1 MAYQLKLSDTAIKQL
16 AKLGK
21 IESKRLL
28 DYLKNRVLIAEHPRV
43 YGKPLVGNFSGLWR
57 YRVGDYRIV
66 CEIQDEQLVL
76 LVVKLGSRGEIY
88 R

>member
-1 MAYQLKLSDTAIKQL
+1 MAYQLKFSHTAIKQL
-16 AKLGK
+16 SKLGNT
-21 IESKRLL
+21 ESKRLL

-43 YGKPLVGNFSGLWR
+43 YGKVLVGNFSGLWR

-66 CEIQDEQLVL
+66 CEIQDDQLII
-76 LVVKLGSRGEIY
+76 LVVKLATRGEVY